1 MRDENGVVLSGFAD
15 VKESY
20 GLLKGR
26 FLSYLLAIIGMIFV
40 LFVLFAIITL
50 PIGIAYW
57 AMGLGT
63 PGAHF
68 IDVWVNDVLL
78 FWVPFVSGGGNLAVL
93 LTTVFLVIVLPVFA
107 LAEWVLGA
115 VYGMSKD
122 IVTTGESSAEGAF
135 GWLRKKAGSFLVTGI
150 IVAVIVMGPIGVV
163 SYLVSWYFGFTVP
176 WELTWPLLIVLV
188 LYIYTFLGVLR
199 MYIPAVADDMGVI
212 DGLKRSVSLVKSNFG
227 RIFGAWTIYFVLFFI
242 WFLPLI
248 IWGGLQGIPGPWPGS
263 NSPEFWLSVGLAG
276 IGALLDLL
284 VFFPMMILGMTRIY
298 HDIKGQ

>member
-1 MRDENGVVLSGFAD
+1 LSGFTD
-15 VKESY
+15 VKESF

-78 FWVPFVSGGGNLAVL
+78 FWVPYVSGGGNLAVL

-150 IVAVIVMGPIGVV
+150 IVAVIVMGPIGIA

-176 WELTWPLLIVLV
+176 WELTWSLLTVVV
-188 LYIYTFLGVLR
+188 LYVYIFLGVLR

-227 RIFGAWTIYFVLFFI
+227 RVFGAWTIYFVLIFI

-248 IWGGLQGIPGPWPGS
+248 IWGGLQGIPGPWPGP

-276 IGALLDLL
+276 IGAFLDLL